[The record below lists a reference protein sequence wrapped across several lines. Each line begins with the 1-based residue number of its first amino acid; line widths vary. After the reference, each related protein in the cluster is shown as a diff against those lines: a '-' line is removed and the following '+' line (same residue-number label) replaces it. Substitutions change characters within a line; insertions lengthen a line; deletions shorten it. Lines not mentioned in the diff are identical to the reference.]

1 MKKMK
6 EKICTTLVILM
17 IACTVCYGAT
27 SEDMSV
33 YVRKDVFDAKMDA
46 FMSEIRL
53 MNEQLRG
60 EIRALGARIDGV
72 ETSLN
77 ARIDGVE
84 TSLNARIDGV
94 ETSLNSRMD
103 KMETSLN
110 SRMDRMENRI
120 DGVERRMSTLE
131 TMIYWILATL
141 SAALAALA
149 LTPYMKELRKSS
161 ITLEDVSKLIEENNV
176 KLLKSLQA

>member
-17 IACTVCYGAT
+17 LACTVCYGAT
-27 SEDMSV
+27 SEDMNV

-60 EIRALGARIDGV
+60 EFRALGAKIDGV

-94 ETSLNSRMD
+94 ETSLNARMD
-103 KMETSLN
+103 KVETSLN
-110 SRMDRMENRI
+110 ARI

-149 LTPYMKELRKSS
+149 LTPYMKELRKPS